1 MANEQSEERGVR
13 VTFEREGKTVTVP
26 AGSILRDVA
35 RANGISPYK
44 LLNRFLN
51 CGGQGECGTCVVDVV
66 SGIEHCSEPNR
77 LELLLLARR
86 EPPVTWRLSCQVKV
100 TGPVTIRTRPVDH
113 E

>member
-1 MANEQSEERGVR
+1 MANSESAAQEVV
-13 VTFEREGKTVTVP
+13 VTFEREGKSVTVRQ
-26 AGSILRDVA
+26 GSILRDVA
-35 RANGISPYK
+35 DANGINPYK
-44 LLNRFLN
+44 LINRFLN

-86 EPPVTWRLSCQVKV
+86 SPPVTWRLSCQVKLS
-100 TGPVTIRTRPVDH
+100 GPVTIRTRPVA